1 MKTEGIDDLKR
12 EKGKYHRKK
21 AFFNKFQ
28 IFSIGNCTA
37 LCRIMKNVFQAL
49 QLIGRIV
56 RRKK

>member
-1 MKTEGIDDLKR
+1 MKTKGIDDLKR

-49 QLIGRIV
+49 QLI
-56 RRKK
+56 